1 MFQQQHD
8 ESLHISYVNSAAGA
22 AAGTSMLASVPADA
36 TPPLA
41 TVTAEEEDDETGDV
55 GEKVFVCAVAKGAWL
70 VAAPSS
76 AAHNGCVAAAT
87 VAADDSLILQTVP
100 AALLLL
106 VFEFVAVDD
115 DDGGGVLGGNGESVT
130 LTRVAVAEVLRVRN
144 QQSIGV
150 GLPFITTGPRYSR
163 LNESSWLISWQ
174 SNR

>member
-8 ESLHISYVNSAAGA
+8 ESLHISYVNSAGSA
-22 AAGTSMLASVPADA
+22 AAGTSMLVSVPADA

-41 TVTAEEEDDETGDV
+41 TVTAEEDDDEAGDV
-55 GEKVFVCAVAKGAWL
+55 GEKVFVCGVARGACL

-76 AAHNGCVAAAT
+76 VVHNDCVAAAT
-87 VAADDSLILQTVP
+87 VAADDSLMLQTVP

-106 VFEFVAVDD
+106 AFGFVAI
-115 DDGGGVLGGNGESVT
+115 DDGGGVLGGNEESVT
-130 LTRVAVAEVLRVRN
+130 LSLVAVAEVLRVRN

-174 SNR
+174 SNL